1 MEDVMLTDEVRL
13 LAARADLARLLA
25 ASYYEPGEEFAEERL
40 FASIREAASSID
52 PALGAV
58 AQRLERA
65 YAEADR
71 QELLIDYVRLF
82 HGPPGALAQPYA
94 SVWLSMTTQTV
105 MEDSTVA
112 VMELYREAGFEI
124 AEDFRD
130 LPDHISVE
138 LECLYALLFRA
149 AQACRD
155 GKTESQQA
163 ARTLCGRLLQAH
175 ISRWLPNF
183 CEAVI
188 AQAQTPFYRAL
199 GELTRDYIAFEAS
212 AQS

>member
-1 MEDVMLTDEVRL
+1 MLTDEVRL

-25 ASYYEPGEEFAEERL
+25 ASYYEPGEEFAEEQL
-40 FASIREAASSID
+40 FASVREAASSID

-58 AQRLERA
+58 AQRLESA

-82 HGPPGALAQPYA
+82 HGPPRALAQPYA

-112 VMELYREAGFEI
+112 VMELYREAGFEM

-130 LPDHISVE
+130 LPDHVSVE
-138 LECLYALLFRA
+138 LECLYALLFRE
-149 AQACRD
+149 AQAGRD
-155 GKTESQQA
+155 GQTDKQLGA
-163 ARTLCGRLLQAH
+163 KALRRRLLQDHLAG
-175 ISRWLPNF
+175 WLAQF
-183 CEAVI
+183 TDAVI
-188 AQAQTPFYRAL
+188 AQAQTPFYRTLA
-199 GELTRDYIAFEAS
+199 ELTRDCIEFERS
-212 AQS
+212 ALS

>member
-1 MEDVMLTDEVRL
+1 MLTDEVRL

-112 VMELYREAGFEI
+112 VMEFYREVGFDI

-130 LPDHISVE
+130 LPDHVSVE
-138 LECLYALLFRA
+138 LECLYALLFRE
-149 AQACRD
+149 AQACRNGQTD
-155 GKTESQQA
+155 KQQA
-163 ARTLCGRLLQAH
+163 AASLRQRLLQDHLAG
-175 ISRWLPNF
+175 WLAQF
-183 CEAVI
+183 SDAVI

-199 GELTRDYIAFEAS
+199 GELTRDYIAFEDS
-212 AQS
+212 AQG

>member
-1 MEDVMLTDEVRL
+1 MLTDDVRR

-25 ASYYEPGEEFAEERL
+25 ASYYEPGEEFADEGL
-40 FASIREAASSID
+40 FASVREAANGIG

-58 AQRLERA
+58 AQRLESA
-65 YAEADR
+65 YAESDR

-82 HGPPGALAQPYA
+82 HGPPKALAQPYA

-112 VMELYREAGFEI
+112 VMELYREAGFDM

-130 LPDHISVE
+130 LPDHISVQ
-138 LECLYALLFRA
+138 LECLYALLFRE

-155 GKTESQQA
+155 GQA
-163 ARTLCGRLLQAH
+163 EFQRAAAALRRRLLQDH
-175 ISRWLPNF
+175 LSGWLAQF
-183 CEAVI
+183 AEAVI
-188 AQAQTPFYRAL
+188 AQAQTPFYRLLA
-199 GELTRDYIAFEAS
+199 ELTRDYIALEVS
-212 AQS
+212 SLN

>member
-1 MEDVMLTDEVRL
+1 METQMLSDEVRL

-25 ASYYEPGEEFAEERL
+25 ASYYEPGEEFAEEQL
-40 FASIREAASSID
+40 FASLRETAMGVD

-58 AQRLERA
+58 ARRLESA

-71 QELLIDYVRLF
+71 EELLIDYVRLF
-82 HGPPGALAQPYA
+82 HGPPRALAQPYA

-130 LPDHISVE
+130 HISVE
-138 LECLYALLFRA
+138 LECLYALLFRE
-149 AQACRD
+149 AQACRNGQTD
-155 GKTESQQA
+155 KQQA
-163 ARTLCGRLLQAH
+163 AASLRKRLLQEHLAG
-175 ISRWLPNF
+175 WLAQF
-183 CEAVI
+183 SDAVI

-199 GELTRDYIAFEAS
+199 GELTRDYIAFEAA
-212 AQS
+212 AQR

>member
-1 MEDVMLTDEVRL
+1 MLTDEVRL

-25 ASYYEPGEEFAEERL
+25 ASYYEPGEEFAEEQL
-40 FASIREAASSID
+40 FASVREAASSID

-58 AQRLERA
+58 AKRLERA
-65 YAEADR
+65 YAEADP
-71 QELLIDYVRLF
+71 QDLLIDYVRLF
-82 HGPPGALAQPYA
+82 HGPPKALAQPYA

-130 LPDHISVE
+130 LPDHVCVE
-138 LECLYALLFRA
+138 LECLYALLFRT

-155 GKTESQQA
+155 GQTDKQEA
-163 ARTLCGRLLQAH
+163 AGTLRGRLLQAH
-175 ISRWLPNF
+175 VARWLPNF
-183 CEAVI
+183 SEAVI

-199 GELTRDYIAFEAS
+199 GELTRDYITFEAA

>member
-1 MEDVMLTDEVRL
+1 MLTDEVRL

-25 ASYYEPGEEFAEERL
+25 ASYYEPGEEFAEEQL
-40 FASIREAASSID
+40 FASMREAASGID

-58 AQRLERA
+58 AQRLESA

-82 HGPPGALAQPYA
+82 HGPPRALAQPYA

-130 LPDHISVE
+130 LPDHVSVE
-138 LECLYALLFRA
+138 LECLYALLFRE
-149 AQACRD
+149 AQAGRD
-155 GKTESQQA
+155 GQTDKQLDA
-163 ARTLCGRLLQAH
+163 KALRRRLLQDHLAG
-175 ISRWLPNF
+175 WLAQF
-183 CEAVI
+183 TDAVI
-188 AQAQTPFYRAL
+188 AQAQTPFYRTLA
-199 GELTRDYIAFEAS
+199 ELTRDYIDFERS
-212 AQS
+212 ALS

>member
-1 MEDVMLTDEVRL
+1 MLTDEVRL

-25 ASYYEPGEEFAEERL
+25 ASYYEPGEEFAEEQL

-58 AQRLERA
+58 AKRLESA

-82 HGPPGALAQPYA
+82 HGPPKALAQPYA
-94 SVWLSMTTQTV
+94 SVWLSMTTKTV

-130 LPDHISVE
+130 LPDHVSVE
-138 LECLYALLFRA
+138 LECLYALLFRE
-149 AQACRD
+149 AQARRD
-155 GKTESQQA
+155 GQTDIQQA
-163 ARTLCGRLLQAH
+163 AATLRRRLLQDHFAG
-175 ISRWLPNF
+175 WLAQF
-183 CEAVI
+183 ADAVI
-188 AQAQTPFYRAL
+188 AHAQTPFYRTLA
-199 GELTRDYIAFEAS
+199 ELTRDYIDFEGS
-212 AQS
+212 TLT

>member
-1 MEDVMLTDEVRL
+1 MLTDEVRL

-25 ASYYEPGEEFAEERL
+25 ASYYEPGEEFAEEQL
-40 FASIREAASSID
+40 FASMREAASGID

-58 AQRLERA
+58 AQRLESA

-82 HGPPGALAQPYA
+82 HGPPRALAQPYA

-130 LPDHISVE
+130 LPDHVSVE
-138 LECLYALLFRA
+138 LECLYALLFRE
-149 AQACRD
+149 AQAGRD
-155 GKTESQQA
+155 GQTDKQQVA
-163 ARTLCGRLLQAH
+163 KALRRRLLQDHLAG
-175 ISRWLPNF
+175 WLAQF
-183 CEAVI
+183 TDAVI
-188 AQAQTPFYRAL
+188 VQAQTPFYRTLA
-199 GELTRDYIAFEAS
+199 ELTRDHIDFERS
-212 AQS
+212 ALS

>member
-1 MEDVMLTDEVRL
+1 MLTDEVRL
-13 LAARADLARLLA
+13 LAARADLARLLS
-25 ASYYEPGEEFAEERL
+25 ASYYEPGEEFAEEQL
-40 FASIREAASSID
+40 FASVREAASSID

-58 AQRLERA
+58 AQRLESA

-82 HGPPGALAQPYA
+82 HGPPRALAQPYA

-130 LPDHISVE
+130 LPDHVSVE
-138 LECLYALLFRA
+138 LECLYALLFRE
-149 AQACRD
+149 AQAGRD
-155 GKTESQQA
+155 GQTDKQLGA
-163 ARTLCGRLLQAH
+163 KALRRRLLKEHLAG
-175 ISRWLPNF
+175 WLAQF
-183 CEAVI
+183 AESVI
-188 AQAQTPFYRAL
+188 AQAQTPFYRTLA
-199 GELTRDYIAFEAS
+199 ELTRDYIDFERS

>member
-1 MEDVMLTDEVRL
+1 MLTDHVRH

-25 ASYYEPGEEFAEERL
+25 ASYYEPGEEFAEEQL
-40 FASIREAASSID
+40 FASIREAANGID

-58 AQRLERA
+58 AQRLESA

-82 HGPPGALAQPYA
+82 HGPPKALAQPYA

-112 VMELYREAGFEI
+112 VMELYSEAGFEM

-138 LECLYALLFRA
+138 LECLYAMLFRE

-155 GKTESQQA
+155 EQLDVQQA
-163 ARTLCGRLLQAH
+163 AAALRRRLLRDHLAG
-175 ISRWLPNF
+175 WLPEF
-183 CEAVI
+183 AAAVI
-188 AQAQTPFYRAL
+188 AQAQTPFYRSLA
-199 GELTRDYIAFEAS
+199 GLTRDYIAFES
-212 AQS
+212 TPQS